1 MKKVE
6 MIVRPEMMEKVKAV
20 VESVGAGGM
29 TVSSV
34 LGCGAQKGK
43 KEVYRGTEMV
53 INLLHKLKIEVVV
66 PDGLVDKFVDAIIA
80 GIKTGE
86 VGDGKIFVL
95 PIDDA
100 VRVRT
105 GEKGDVAL

>member
-1 MKKVE
+1 MKKIE
-6 MIVRPEMMEKVKAV
+6 MVIRPEMMEKVKEI
-20 VESVGAGGM
+20 VEAVGAGGM
-29 TVSSV
+29 TVVSV

-43 KEVYRGTEMV
+43 KEVYRGAEMN

-66 PDGLVDKFVDAIIA
+66 PDSMVDKLIEAVVA

-86 VGDGKIFVL
+86 VGDGKIFIMS
-95 PIDDA
+95 IDDA

-105 GEKGDVAL
+105 GERGDIAL

>member
-6 MIVRPEMMEKVKAV
+6 MIIRPEMMEKVKAI

-43 KEVYRGTEMV
+43 KEVYRGTEMI

-66 PDGLVDKFVDAIIA
+66 PDSMVDKLIEATTA

-86 VGDGKIFVL
+86 VGDGKIFVI
-95 PIDDA
+95 PIENA

-105 GEKGDVAL
+105 GESGDVAL

>member
-1 MKKVE
+1 MKKIE
-6 MIVRPEMMEKVKAV
+6 MIVRPETMETVKEI
-20 VESVGAGGM
+20 VERVGAGGM

-43 KEVYRGTEMV
+43 KDMYRGAEMN

-66 PDGLVDKFVDAIIA
+66 DDGMVDALVEAVAQAIQ
-80 GIKTGE
+80 TGE
-86 VGDGKIFVL
+86 VGDGKMFII
-95 PIDDA
+95 PIEDA

-105 GEKGDVAL
+105 GERGDGAL

>member
-1 MKKVE
+1 MKKIE
-6 MIVRPEMMEKVKAV
+6 MIIRPEMMETVKEI
-20 VESVGAGGM
+20 VEKVGAGGM

-34 LGCGAQKGK
+34 MGYGAQKGK
-43 KEVYRGTEMV
+43 KEVYRGTEMT
-53 INLLHKLKIEVVV
+53 INLLHKLKIEIVVV
-66 PDGLVDKFVDAIIA
+66 DSMVDELVDAVAK
-80 GIKTGE
+80 GIQTGQ
-86 VGDGKIFVL
+86 VGDGKIFII

>member
-1 MKKVE
+1 MKKIE
-6 MIVRPEMMEKVKAV
+6 MIVRPEKMETIKEI

-34 LGCGAQKGK
+34 MGCGAQKGK
-43 KEVYRGTEMV
+43 KEVYRGVEMN
-53 INLLHKLKIEVVV
+53 INLLHKIKVEVVV
-66 PDGLVDKFVDAIIA
+66 QDDMVDALVSA
-80 GIKTGE
+80 VAEGIQTGE
-86 VGDGKIFVL
+86 VGDGKMFII

-105 GEKGDVAL
+105 GERGDTAL

>member
-1 MKKVE
+1 MKKIE
-6 MIVRPEMMEKVKAV
+6 MIVRPEMMETVKEIV
-20 VESVGAGGM
+20 DRVGAGGM

-43 KEVYRGTEMV
+43 KEVYRGAELN

-66 PDGLVDKFVDAIIA
+66 VDSMVDELVEAVSA

-86 VGDGKIFVL
+86 VGDGKIFIIS
-95 PIDDA
+95 IDDA

>member
-1 MKKVE
+1 
-6 MIVRPEMMEKVKAV
+6 
-20 VESVGAGGM
+20 
-29 TVSSV
+29 V

-66 PDGLVDKFVDAIIA
+66 PDSMVDKLVDAIIA

-86 VGDGKIFVL
+86 VGDGKIFVI

>member
-1 MKKVE
+1 MKKIE
-6 MIVRPEMMEKVKAV
+6 MIVRPEMMEKIKEI
-20 VESVGAGGM
+20 VESTGAGGM
-29 TVSSV
+29 TVMSV

-43 KEVYRGTEMV
+43 KEVYRGTEVM
-53 INLLHKLKIEVVV
+53 INLLHKLKVEVVV
-66 PDGLVDKFVDAIIA
+66 PDDMADKLVEAVTA

-86 VGDGKIFVL
+86 VGDGKIFII

-105 GEKGDVAL
+105 GERGDIAL

>member
-1 MKKVE
+1 MKKIE
-6 MIVRPEMMEKVKAV
+6 MIVRPEMMETVKGI
-20 VESVGAGGM
+20 VEKVGAGGM

-34 LGCGAQKGK
+34 LGCGAQKGR
-43 KEVYRGTEMV
+43 KEIYRGTEMN

-66 PDGLVDKFVDAIIA
+66 LDSMVEELVTAVAS

-86 VGDGKIFVL
+86 VGDGKIFISS
-95 PIDDA
+95 IDDA

-105 GEKGDVAL
+105 GERGDIAL

>member
-6 MIVRPEMMEKVKAV
+6 MVIRPEMMEKVKAI
-20 VESVGAGGM
+20 VEQVGAGGM

-66 PDGLVDKFVDAIIA
+66 PDDMVEKLIDATIA

-86 VGDGKIFVL
+86 VGDGKIFVI

-105 GEKGDVAL
+105 GEKGDIVL

>member
-6 MIVRPEMMEKVKAV
+6 MIIRPEMMEKVKAII
-20 VESVGAGGM
+20 ESAGAGGM

-53 INLLHKLKIEVVV
+53 VNLLHKLKIEVVV
-66 PDGLVDKFVDAIIA
+66 SDGLVDKLIDAVTA

>member
-1 MKKVE
+1 MKKIE
-6 MIVRPEMMEKVKAV
+6 MIVRPETMETVKEI

-34 LGCGAQKGK
+34 MGCGAQKGK
-43 KEVYRGTEMV
+43 KEVYRGTEMN

-66 PDGLVDKFVDAIIA
+66 VDSMVDSLIDAIA
-80 GIKTGE
+80 KGIQTGQ
-86 VGDGKIFVL
+86 VGDGKMFII
-95 PIDDA
+95 PIEDA

-105 GEKGDVAL
+105 GERGDTAL